1 MTYDIEQAQTMLD
14 MLAPDGK
21 GLTFQTFDDNADRGS
36 KGVIKQF
43 HGALSTHAQ
52 SLAQFNERGAGVF
65 ITINAT
71 DGKARTKKNITAV
84 RAVYV
89 DFDSADPKR
98 LDMLLNLPLPPSL
111 IVESS
116 TDKHHAYWIADG
128 IPLDS
133 FTQWQKTLI
142 SYFKMIGDE
151 PDEAV
156 HDLPRVMRLVGFNH
170 CKVSSKKGL
179 TGDAVMTKIVHQGQR
194 YSFDDVAGFIDG
206 LTVSLPAQLSTEP
219 ASKKEHKAQHTSTP
233 ILPQVFNDSHL
244 PHLTRE
250 QVTNLAR
257 GRWQAILGHLDRH
270 VSNDPNEHTACP
282 ICGGTDR
289 FRFDDQHGNG
299 SYICSQGGNE
309 TVGGD
314 GLSFLIDHDGMSV
327 NDAIKAVTEVLNDMG
342 LISPHDDKTK
352 AINTEWGEPEPLAT
366 NPSEPTPFPIHAFTG
381 VLRASIEA
389 ISYHTQ
395 TPMAMAGFCSLGA
408 VAHIGQRFIT
418 APMGY
423 NSMPTSLFF
432 IIEGDSGSGK
442 SQAMGL
448 SHFKIREHERQLYEE
463 YLSDLEQ
470 WENDKASQKGKDI
483 ADFLASTP
491 KPQNPMTLFDDAT
504 IEPILDRFI
513 NGEMSN
519 ASWTTDEAGQ
529 FFNGHTMQGDTAGNA
544 LSALTKLWSDGHVS
558 RVRSQKNQYANVR
571 TQAYDVRMTLLL
583 MGQRIILET
592 ALTDEMMNQ
601 QGFLARALIAC
612 PESLQGT
619 RIWNDEQRRK
629 IDPYNDPAMIAY
641 WSRCHALLDPSP
653 ANLPE
658 TPQGAPN
665 RIPMKWASNEAEN
678 TFYKHMQDIENRQA
692 VGKHLEYL
700 KAYASRMSEN
710 ASRIAALMAF
720 FDGRMTITTDDITR
734 AFMLVEYSTAERLRY
749 IDATPTG
756 EENDSE
762 KLSRWLVAHCQ
773 AQGVQKVAYATVQ
786 SRVNPKRLRKKI
798 VLEVVIEELIA
809 KNYIRVITN
818 DDVRFVHINPALLT
832 Q

>member
-1 MTYDIEQAQTMLD
+1 MTTSLQTNKHEKARAFSAGFEMIGRFNAATRQGLAGDATLTSLYDLNQQLGIKNKLLHLD
-14 MLAPDGK
+14 SNITITSGFDTGTIAPTAGTI
-21 GLTFQTFDDNADRGS
+21 GL
-36 KGVIKQF
+36 V
-43 HGALSTHAQ
+43 LSNNLDEPV
-52 SLAQFNERGAGVF
+52 SLASVTPNSNQKPLIIDRVQPSALIIGPLNGTRAL
-65 ITINAT
+65 I
-71 DGKARTKKNITAV
+71 AV
-84 RAVYV
+84 
-89 DFDSADPKR
+89 DN
-98 LDMLLNLPLPPSL
+98 LD
-111 IVESS
+111 
-116 TDKHHAYWIADG
+116 
-128 IPLDS
+128 
-133 FTQWQKTLI
+133 
-142 SYFKMIGDE
+142 
-151 PDEAV
+151 
-156 HDLPRVMRLVGFNH
+156 
-170 CKVSSKKGL
+170 
-179 TGDAVMTKIVHQGQR
+179 DAVMLAQCLIKDNVTILASLDSLLFNGMVKHF
-194 YSFDDVAGFIDG
+194 SEVAPVTIFTTID
-206 LTVSLPAQLSTEP
+206 
-219 ASKKEHKAQHTSTP
+219 KKDKVCKP
-233 ILPQVFNDSHL
+233 
-244 PHLTRE
+244 
-250 QVTNLAR
+250 LA
-257 GRWQAILGHLDRH
+257 GAN
-270 VSNDPNEHTACP
+270 V
-282 ICGGTDR
+282 
-289 FRFDDQHGNG
+289 
-299 SYICSQGGNE
+299 
-309 TVGGD
+309 
-314 GLSFLIDHDGMSV
+314 
-327 NDAIKAVTEVLNDMG
+327 KAVITVFDVLLQLDNHSTYADI
-342 LISPHDDKTK
+342 LADSDTTILDLQ
-352 AINTEWGEPEPLAT
+352 AEIWGEPEPLAT
-366 NPSEPTPFPIHAFTG
+366 NPSQPTPFPIHAFKG
-381 VLRASIEA
+381 VLRASVEA

-408 VAHIGQRFIT
+408 LAHIGQRFIT

-448 SHFKIREHERQLYEE
+448 SHFKIREHERQLYED

-470 WENDKASQKGKDI
+470 WENNKASQKGKDI

-641 WSRCHALLDPSP
+641 WSRCQSLLDPCP
-653 ANLPE
+653 ANMPE

-665 RIPMKWASNEAEN
+665 RIPMKWANSEAEN

-720 FDGRMTITTDDITR
+720 FDGRMTITIDDITR

-773 AQGVQKVAYATVQ
+773 AQAVGKVAYATVQ

-809 KNYIRVITN
+809 KKYIRVVSN
-818 DDVRFVHINPALLT
+818 DGIRFIHINPTLLT